1 MAYHHYSCFFSIN
14 TKILAVI
21 IRCFLLSA
29 GKIIYTKTQLSS
41 PTLIVRNKME
51 STPESTPVVEMHNIK
66 KNFAAVQALKGVDL
80 VLHHNEV
87 LGLVGD
93 NAAGKS
99 TLMKVLSGAY
109 IPDEGEI
116 FMEGQKIHLTD
127 PLHARRLGIEMV
139 YQDLAL
145 ANNLDVTAN
154 VFLGR
159 ERVGWHFG
167 PFGVMNSHQM
177 EQESQRLLGRL
188 KIDIPSVRLLVE
200 RLSGGQRQAVAIA
213 RATAFNSKVII
224 MDEPTAA
231 LSVAAISK
239 VLDLVRELK
248 AQGASI
254 IIISHRLEDVYSVSD
269 RMIILRQGRKVRD
282 CLVEGEIDEFR
293 EKVVAYIIGA
303 RDDFAKVA
311 VNQSQPGESL

>member
-1 MAYHHYSCFFSIN
+1 MKPIAE
-14 TKILAVI
+14 A
-21 IRCFLLSA
+21 
-29 GKIIYTKTQLSS
+29 
-41 PTLIVRNKME
+41 
-51 STPESTPVVEMHNIK
+51 TPIVEMRNIK

-109 IPDEGEI
+109 IPEEGEI
-116 FMEGQKIHLTD
+116 LIEGKKVHLTD
-127 PLHARRLGIEMV
+127 PLHARRIGIEMV

-159 ERVGWHFG
+159 ETVSTQIG
-167 PFGVMNSHQM
+167 PIGVMNKHQM
-177 EQESQRLLGRL
+177 ELESQRLLDRL
-188 KIDIPSVRLLVE
+188 KIEIPSVRLLVE

-213 RATAFNSKVII
+213 RSTAFGSKVII

-231 LSVAAISK
+231 LSVAAIGK
-239 VLDLVRELK
+239 VLDIVRELK
-248 AQGASI
+248 SQGASI
-254 IIISHRLEDVYSVSD
+254 IIISHRLEDIYSVSD
-269 RMIILRQGRKVRD
+269 RMVVLRQGRKVRD
-282 CLVEGEIDEFR
+282 CPVIGDLDTFR
-293 EKVVAYIIGA
+293 ESVVAYLIGA
-303 RDDFAKVA
+303 RDDFARE
-311 VNQSQPGESL
+311 VNVTAN

>member
-1 MAYHHYSCFFSIN
+1 MQP
-14 TKILAVI
+14 
-21 IRCFLLSA
+21 SA
-29 GKIIYTKTQLSS
+29 
-41 PTLIVRNKME
+41 E
-51 STPESTPVVEMHNIK
+51 AAPVVEMRNIK

-87 LGLVGD
+87 LGLMGD

-109 IPDEGEI
+109 NPDEGEI
-116 FMEGQKIHLTD
+116 WLDGEKVNLTD
-127 PLHARRLGIEMV
+127 PFTARRLGIEMV

-145 ANNLDVTAN
+145 ANNLDVAAN

-159 ERVGWHFG
+159 EMVGTKLG
-167 PFGVMNSHQM
+167 PMGVLNGHQM
-177 EQESQRLLGRL
+177 ELETQKLLGRL

-213 RATAFNSKVII
+213 RATAFNSKVTI

-239 VLDLVRELK
+239 VLDLIRELK

-254 IIISHRLEDVYSVSD
+254 IIISHRLEDVYQVSD
-269 RMIILRQGRKVRD
+269 RIVVLRQGRKVTDRP
-282 CLVEGEIDEFR
+282 VEGSIDEFR
-293 EKVVAYIIGA
+293 ERVVAYMIGA
-303 RDDFAKVA
+303 RDDFANKVA
-311 VNQSQPGESL
+311 S

>member
-1 MAYHHYSCFFSIN
+1 MTEA
-14 TKILAVI
+14 
-21 IRCFLLSA
+21 
-29 GKIIYTKTQLSS
+29 
-41 PTLIVRNKME
+41 
-51 STPESTPVVEMHNIK
+51 TPVVEMRNIK
-66 KNFAAVQALKGVDL
+66 KTFAAVQALRGVDL
-80 VLHHNEV
+80 VLNHGEV

-109 IPDEGEI
+109 IPDEGDI
-116 FMEGQKIHLTD
+116 LIVGTDAHLTD

-159 ERVGWHFG
+159 EEVGIKLG
-167 PFGVMNSHQM
+167 MFGVMDGHRM
-177 EQESQRLLGRL
+177 ELEAKRLLDRL

-213 RATAFNSKVII
+213 RATAFDSKVII

-239 VLDLVRELK
+239 VLDLIRELK

-254 IIISHRLEDVYSVSD
+254 IVISHRLEDIFSVSD
-269 RMIILRQGRKVRD
+269 RLMVMRHGRKVHD
-282 CLVEGEIDEFR
+282 HPIVDSIDEFR
-293 EKVVAYIIGA
+293 ERVVAYMIGA
-303 RDDFAKVA
+303 RDDFADKVVA
-311 VNQSQPGESL
+311 